1 MGLTF
6 DDYMNMRSAGKSS
19 TRVPVVDNRIST
31 AGSSN
36 GLTVDK
42 FLEMKAAGGIR
53 WNTDS
58 INKSADEVRS
68 YISSVSN
75 QSQFK
80 GNQWT
85 DDEYNN
91 NRAQAAGMRN
101 RLRALE
107 VYANS
112 IKDKDEGAYRNAM
125 SAHSQLSGALD
136 QVDDWFRSNE
146 GDTFKNNWENYRQ
159 ADKAQKIT
167 KGIDKMRAGS
177 TAKEQAAALGL
188 DEKELETA
196 YKEQRDY
203 EKQEDLVNRFGGM
216 SYDELLGVINDP
228 KRNAQRIVGE
238 VDQYY
243 KNLHN
248 WENESEQDMELALKT
263 AAERNNLSV
272 EQVREIYNGGK
283 EMHNRATYAS
293 DALSNDDTNYIFSR
307 IIESGSAEQL
317 EQLKKDLPS
326 GKYYDKLR
334 NSINL
339 AIEEKK
345 EQRYFLDVKEK
356 FPEIDKLIETKE
368 NGDEFYRQGFNEEQ
382 DPEGFKEYDKANKLL
397 SVYEK
402 MGVDVD
408 KYKQYKENYKNRLVN
423 DMFQQVV
430 SVAADKH
437 PVLTSLASTPV
448 NMIGS
453 LGDVP
458 KVIRAAFDDDYYYD
472 PKGTASYTASNIRS
486 TVSKKIDNP
495 GWEFLYNSG
504 MSMSDSAIGIAAN
517 YIPVVGQ
524 FVSSAM
530 FFSSAGVSAANEV
543 VESGGTPAQAAWTML
558 AHGGA
563 ELVFEKIS
571 LEKLNALQAAKN
583 VKGAKQIITNILK
596 QSFTESSE
604 EVATTLANTLT
615 DQMINGDLSAFA
627 RSKQAYIDEGLSEK
641 EATAKAVTD
650 WWASLGMDAAGG
662 AFSGGVF
669 GALGSTKAHLSYRS
683 AVKNTTVTLGGVEMS
698 AKDALKA
705 APDHFRELA
714 QKLTENEG
722 FDVKQLTEIA
732 KDASEDGKAR
742 TLADSM
748 ERTIRES
755 GKEKITAADVENLL
769 NELYKENI
777 DAFTTGEH
785 IKSAAAWAK
794 MDSLT
799 GAEQKKTAVKEFND
813 SFDLAGKR
821 KAGDPSA
828 ASDAA
833 PLTQGSLGS
842 VSSFGEAHP
851 NGIAAFDKS
860 DKEITVKGVDSVVN
874 EYGKGDRT
882 VSFVL
887 GDGSVVDAD
896 EVEFTDPDMQQLVEL
911 AKSYDTIGARAL
923 LSNYED
929 AKAQGVSLETYKDA
943 FAALYDMGQDGT
955 DYEYAVKNPKYEA
968 TMQQIGAQAAQ
979 AAIEAGNYDADQS
992 AKTQSFMSKRVR
1004 VKGRTLNESRVR
1016 VERGVT
1022 AEISDDLKPVLQL
1035 LAEKTGKEIVITNAM
1050 DAEDKGVYSDN
1061 RIYLNAAHLSD
1072 ASVTTALHEAVHN
1085 MAAYSAEDF
1094 RTLEKFVMNYYAET
1108 GVDVDKLKDKIKA
1121 TYGQDAPTPR
1131 VVREEIVAKAVES
1144 IVSDE
1149 KALRTALECKANKGL
1164 IEKIGDILKRIVDFV
1179 GKYFKGD
1186 KANGLLKHNEYAQ
1199 AFLDNSEKLQ
1209 QMAEIISR
1217 GFENARANEQTYGSR
1232 ESGAR
1237 FAKSNY
1243 YDYSKSFEEQIDD
1256 WKNGIFPHIDTLVVG
1271 ATPTVFQRIGLAP
1284 LPVTINQRHIVYALN
1299 GTKNAD
1305 HIIGEAELKQLPTAL
1320 NNPIAIIASK
1330 NNSKNSLIA
1339 LLPFK
1344 SKNGKQVIA
1353 PIRIDGFGVNN
1364 NRNIDSN
1371 AITSLHGRKNVLN
1384 LLSNAINEHNNGK
1397 IAIYYIN
1404 KKETAKLFQNSKVTM
1419 PKIPKTNNGFIH
1431 SITESNSPVK
1441 TKFRSVTETQQ
1452 FKRWFD
1458 NSKVVDKD
1466 GKPLVVYH
1474 QTDADF
1480 TVFNTES
1487 NGAGRYD
1494 DETPSGIFLK
1504 PSDNDIGL
1512 KGKKQMA
1519 LYASIKNPL
1528 TVRNREEL
1536 VRFYEENVDGYE
1548 EKKAALRY
1556 IDTEY
1561 SAKYEEASKRADE
1574 EYAAMHRKLRKK
1586 EITREEY
1593 DSFAKK
1599 EGEEERVIKEWE
1611 QAGNK
1616 ASAEL
1621 KALVT
1626 QFFKNSDYDGIIIEQ
1641 DAGSFGRS
1649 TKTFIALDNTQ
1660 VKSATD
1666 NNGTFDKI
1674 NPDIRYSKDDTIY
1687 DFDEDELWSD
1697 YEETHAL
1704 DEIDPE
1710 TGWTVG
1716 EVIESEVAAY
1726 NERRVTFNKLMEQNP
1741 DEAALI
1747 AMQATAKTIQRT
1759 LRSYNGVSLSGEDYE
1774 RIARK
1779 VMRQYGIKEKDNK
1792 ELVARIAADIEEFVG
1807 NVKKHDKGS
1816 MSTFISA
1823 LATKCRQYLE
1833 NSGEYER
1840 NEIQQQV
1847 KDFILGLRGQT
1858 IIMDPRD
1865 EADILDDYD
1874 GSLKKLRKQFRGYV
1888 NIGLKEDEHK
1898 YKKPIY
1904 MDDILD
1910 TFAEMFGTGDSLG
1923 AINYLF
1929 PNGERPF
1936 NIEAWQWLA
1945 DMIEFQKPKFVNQYL
1960 DGQIE
1965 SIDSA
1970 ALEMAYELA
1979 TEAAATKGENAAKAK
1994 NLSRAH
2000 AAALIKERKT
2010 VKAEQKALYDA
2021 KKESYKRRLEEAEKK
2036 YVRAQDRYQKEHM
2049 RRELAEE
2056 DLSVLKAFVA
2066 SDTKNFRQQYVEKQR
2081 KSVLLRQLGR
2091 KLNSMTKRLDGKAN
2105 KNEYIPESLK
2115 EPILNVL
2122 RLFDVDPGVNK
2133 DGTPRN
2139 TPAFFGAF
2147 RELDSV
2153 SARIHAL
2160 HTAYSKLKGK
2170 TDFGKDALG
2179 FDINALAFDEGVLN
2193 ELENLADLVEG
2204 RRVFEL
2210 DSGDL
2215 NTILEVMN
2223 DLDRH
2228 LKRAVEI
2235 IVDGKKTTIKE
2246 AATAGIEEMNGVYYR
2261 KDSKRFIANLF
2272 KDARNN
2278 FLATSLDPVRYG
2290 RFLSGYKDGAV
2301 WNKLMGDLHHGD
2313 QERVRIMQQAYMAVQ
2328 NVTDKYDRKQL
2339 VKMQRDAVEE
2349 FTMKD
2354 RQTGKDVKLSQ
2365 DMLLAI
2371 YLTDMQAD
2379 GHRHLCA
2386 EKPTQYTRV
2395 PDLDTMNGN
2404 RALPDVRRKAQ
2415 KARAEYSHEIVLD
2428 KETLR
2433 KIGEYIEGDKMLSEL
2448 ARAINGVLN
2457 GFLADEINKVSME
2470 RYGKLIATVKNYFPM
2485 RVDHDDPNK
2494 KFETS
2499 FEGEGIFTDQ
2509 RMKSRGFTKQRT
2521 FSYNALMIDGALTV
2535 FQRHV
2540 NETAEYCGLLI
2551 PVENIKK
2558 VINSD
2563 NGEITMRKEI
2573 EQKFGGS
2580 AVKYLNKLIGDIQ
2593 ERKDTTDDNLLT
2605 TTAGHMMGAAL
2616 AFNPRSWLKN
2626 YGALPLAN
2634 KYFGAANV
2642 SKAVAAT
2649 KGGWGKTGKDL
2660 VAKYNDYTPY
2670 MWYREQG
2677 NGTVVGELSRQH
2689 GIYGRAT
2696 DAVDF
2701 MSKFDRAVVNLL
2713 LYAAE
2718 QNVKQTTNLKADSE
2732 EFKQEVAKRF
2742 EKCVDA
2748 SQPNSMLTSKPQFV
2762 RSKVMRVLTLNAFAS
2777 QRMAMGNG
2785 LMDSWMEYRARHYE
2799 YVMDKNNAEAKAAV
2813 KKSLKGFF
2821 ASFFGVLESAA
2832 LQRLLGA
2839 LASVLIFHKW
2849 DELKDE
2855 KGDITWESGLLGFL
2869 KIFGKGVLEE
2879 FFGSFAWADKAYS
2892 EIVSFIDKD
2901 SFGAD
2906 MNVMSISTILDVVDK
2921 VKNGKWDKAFG
2932 KFMDFINLPLFGGTN
2947 MQKLIK
2953 SGWSYVQDIR
2963 NWKLGYTDNSG
2974 KPDYS
2979 YIDAQI
2985 LNAYIEGDSDKSDK
2999 LTDKWINQRMSEGR
3013 TEEEAIEYVEGKLAE
3028 GLAEMDD
3035 VALAAEAK
3043 FDGRLTEHKQIKEK
3057 YIDFGVPENVFDK
3070 AVTKLINKMDNGED
3084 SGEEEETEPTVKSD
3098 YTYKDAVHALVNATE
3113 SDFETARQELIDT
3126 MIANGK
3132 AESEEEAA
3140 EEVDKKLRSFSY
3152 TKDLF
3157 ADYYSVSGEKF
3168 YKAKAALEKLYG
3180 DGLKAKYEDYVKK
3193 YVDKQQ

>member
-1 MGLTF
+1 MGLSFNEFKTLK
-6 DDYMNMRSAGKSS
+6 AE
-19 TRVPVVDNRIST
+19 NRIKW
-31 AGSSN
+31 
-36 GLTVDK
+36 D
-42 FLEMKAAGGIR
+42 
-53 WNTDS
+53 TDS
-58 INKSADEVRS
+58 LNKGADEVRS
-68 YISSVSN
+68 YISRVSD

-112 IKDKDEGAYRNAM
+112 LKDKDEGAYRNAM

-136 QVDDWFRSNE
+136 QVDDWFKSNE
-146 GDTFKNNWENYRQ
+146 GDAFKNNWENYRQ

-196 YKEQRDY
+196 YKEQRNY

-293 DALSNDDTNYIFSR
+293 DALSNDDSNYIFSR

-317 EQLKKDLPS
+317 QQLKKDLPS

-486 TVSKKIDNP
+486 TVSRKIDNP
-495 GWEFLYNSG
+495 GWEFLYNTG
-504 MSMSDSAIGIAAN
+504 MSMNDSAIGIAAN

-615 DQMINGDLSAFA
+615 DQIINGDLSAFS
-627 RSKQAYIDEGLSEK
+627 RNKQAYIDEGLSEK

-683 AVKNTTVTLGGVEMS
+683 AMKNTTVTLGGVEMS
-698 AKDALKA
+698 ARDALKA

-722 FDVKQLTEIA
+722 FDIKQLTEIA

-769 NELYKENI
+769 TELYKENI

-785 IKSAAAWAK
+785 AKSAAAWAK

-842 VSSFGEAHP
+842 VSSFGKAHP

-860 DKEITVKGVDSVVN
+860 GKEITVKGVDSVVN

-887 GDGSVVDAD
+887 GDGSVADAD

-923 LSNYED
+923 LSNYEN

-943 FAALYDMGQDGT
+943 FAALYDVGQDGT

-1035 LAEKTGKEIVITNAM
+1035 LAEKTGKEIVVTNAM

-1237 FAKSNY
+1237 FSHAGNTA
-1243 YDYSKSFEEQIDD
+1243 
-1256 WKNGIFPHIDTLVVG
+1256 DT
-1271 ATPTVFQRIGLAP
+1271 
-1284 LPVTINQRHIVYALN
+1284 
-1299 GTKNAD
+1299 AD
-1305 HIIGEAELKQLPTAL
+1305 R
-1320 NNPIAIIASK
+1320 
-1330 NNSKNSLIA
+1330 SL
-1339 LLPFK
+1339 L
-1344 SKNGKQVIA
+1344 Q
-1353 PIRIDGFGVNN
+1353 
-1364 NRNIDSN
+1364 
-1371 AITSLHGRKNVLN
+1371 
-1384 LLSNAINEHNNGK
+1384 
-1397 IAIYYIN
+1397 
-1404 KKETAKLFQNSKVTM
+1404 Q
-1419 PKIPKTNNGFIH
+1419 
-1431 SITESNSPVK
+1431 
-1441 TKFRSVTETQQ
+1441 TQQ

-1536 VRFYEENVDGYE
+1536 IRFYEKNVDGYE
-1548 EKKAALRY
+1548 EKKAALKH
-1556 IDTEY
+1556 IDIEY

-1593 DSFAKK
+1593 DNFAKK

-1666 NNGTFDKI
+1666 NIGTFDKS
-1674 NPDIRYSKDDTIY
+1674 NPDIRYSKDDTIYDFKEAQNEIIQKSNPVNVDYLTWIRSAKDINTFEETLKSGEYDEGEDFDPSYTWNMAQKALKSGKITVYSSYPIQQGVFVTPSKMEAQDYAGGGKVYQKTVALTDVAWIDPTQGQYANVNEFNSDPNARHSKDDTIY

-1792 ELVARIAADIEEFVG
+1792 ELVSRIAADIEEFVG

-1858 IIMDPRD
+1858 LIMDPRD

-1960 DGQIE
+1960 DGELE
-1965 SIDSA
+1965 SIESA

-1994 NLSRAH
+1994 NLSRAQ

-2193 ELENLADLVEG
+2193 ELENLAELVEG

-2223 DLDRH
+2223 DLDRQ

-2290 RFLSGYKDGAV
+2290 RFLSGYKDDAV

-2354 RQTGKDVKLSQ
+2354 RNTGEDVKLSQ

-2386 EKPTQYTRV
+2386 EKPTQYTCV

-2404 RALPDVRRKAQ
+2404 RVLPDLRRKAQ
-2415 KARAEYSHEIVLD
+2415 KARAEYSHQIVLD

-2470 RYGKLIATVKNYFPM
+2470 RYGKLIATVKNYFPI
-2485 RVDHDDPNK
+2485 RVDPNDPNK

-2832 LQRLLGA
+2832 LQHLLGA
-2839 LASVLIFHKW
+2839 LVSVLIFHKW

-2869 KIFGKGVLEE
+2869 KKFGKGVLEE

-2906 MNVMSISTILDVVDK
+2906 MNVMNISAILDVVDK

-2953 SGWSYVQDIR
+2953 SGWSYVQDIT
-2963 NWKLGYTDNSG
+2963 NGKLGYTDNSG

-2985 LNAYIEGDSDKSDK
+2985 LNAYIEGDSDKADK

-3013 TEEEAIEYVEGKLAE
+3013 TEEKAIEYVEGKLAE

-3084 SGEEEETEPTVKSD
+3084 SGEEEEAEPTVKSD

-3140 EEVDKKLRSFSY
+3140 EAVDKKLRSFSY

-3157 ADYYSVSGEKF
+3157 ADYHSVSGEKF

-3180 DGLKAKYEDYVKK
+3180 DGLKAKYQEYVKK
-3193 YVDKQQ
+3193 YVNAQ

>member
-1 MGLTF
+1 MGLSFNEFKTLK
-6 DDYMNMRSAGKSS
+6 AE
-19 TRVPVVDNRIST
+19 NRI
-31 AGSSN
+31 
-36 GLTVDK
+36 
-42 FLEMKAAGGIR
+42 R
-53 WNTDS
+53 WDTDS
-58 INKSADEVRS
+58 LNKGADEVRS
-68 YISSVSN
+68 YISSVSD

-112 IKDKDEGAYRNAM
+112 LKDKDEGAYRNAM

-146 GDTFKNNWENYRQ
+146 GDAFKSNWENYRQ
-159 ADKAQKIT
+159 ADKAQKLT
-167 KGIDKMRAGS
+167 KGIDQMRAGS

-283 EMHNRATYAS
+283 EMHNRAIYAS

-326 GKYYDKLR
+326 GKHYDKLR

-408 KYKQYKENYKNRLVN
+408 KYKRYKDNYKNRLVN

-486 TVSKKIDNP
+486 TVSRKIDNP

-543 VESGGTPAQAAWTML
+543 VENGGTPAQAAWTML

-615 DQMINGDLSAFA
+615 DQIINGDLSAFS
-627 RSKQAYIDEGLSEK
+627 RNKQAYIDEGLSEK

-683 AVKNTTVTLGGVEMS
+683 AMKNTTVTLGGVEMS

-705 APDHFRELA
+705 APEHFHNLA
-714 QKLTENEG
+714 QDLVEKEG

-742 TLADSM
+742 TLADSI

-777 DAFTTGEH
+777 DAHTTGEH
-785 IKSAAAWAK
+785 IKSALAWTE

-833 PLTQGSLGS
+833 PPTQGSIDS
-842 VSSFGEAHP
+842 VSSFGKAHP

-860 DKEITVKGVDSVVN
+860 GKEITVKGVDSVVN

-887 GDGSVVDAD
+887 GDGSVADAD

-929 AKAQGVSLETYKDA
+929 AKANGVSLETYKDA
-943 FAALYDMGQDGT
+943 FAALYDVGQNGT

-1035 LAEKTGKEIVITNAM
+1035 LAEKTGKEIVVTNAM

-1179 GKYFKGD
+1179 SKYFKGD

-1217 GFENARANEQTYGSR
+1217 GFENAKANEQTYGSR

-1237 FAKSNY
+1237 FSHAGN
-1243 YDYSKSFEEQIDD
+1243 
-1256 WKNGIFPHIDTLVVG
+1256 T
-1271 ATPTVFQRIGLAP
+1271 
-1284 LPVTINQRHIVYALN
+1284 
-1299 GTKNAD
+1299 AD
-1305 HIIGEAELKQLPTAL
+1305 SADR
-1320 NNPIAIIASK
+1320 
-1330 NNSKNSLIA
+1330 SL
-1339 LLPFK
+1339 L
-1344 SKNGKQVIA
+1344 Q
-1353 PIRIDGFGVNN
+1353 
-1364 NRNIDSN
+1364 
-1371 AITSLHGRKNVLN
+1371 
-1384 LLSNAINEHNNGK
+1384 
-1397 IAIYYIN
+1397 
-1404 KKETAKLFQNSKVTM
+1404 Q
-1419 PKIPKTNNGFIH
+1419 
-1431 SITESNSPVK
+1431 
-1441 TKFRSVTETQQ
+1441 TQQ

-1480 TVFNTES
+1480 TVFNTDS

-1593 DSFAKK
+1593 DNFAKK

-1666 NNGTFDKI
+1666 NIGTFDKS

-1687 DFDEDELWSD
+1687 DIDLLLDNGEDIQDTIRRNPQAAVELIYRNAVDYMQKSFESAGDVVLTDKEIADIAKNMFERLGIDETAGQLSGKGLTFEQRIENFVNQINRINGSNSKYKSD
-1697 YEETHAL
+1697 LYRSAFEGLATSLTQYVEAL
-1704 DEIDPE
+1704 KSTDL
-1710 TGWTVG
+1710 
-1716 EVIESEVAAY
+1716 Y
-1726 NERRVTFNKLMEQNP
+1726 NERQSIYGFIGNRALKL
-1741 DEAALI
+1741 
-1747 AMQATAKTIQRT
+1747 RT
-1759 LRSYNGVSLSGEDYE
+1759 DG
-1774 RIARK
+1774 
-1779 VMRQYGIKEKDNK
+1779 MP
-1792 ELVARIAADIEEFVG
+1792 DIELIRRNYGKIDNYRRRVG
-1807 NVKKHDKGS
+1807 GKFRVGYEGRVNNGFTIDELIDYVK
-1816 MSTFISA
+1816 
-1823 LATKCRQYLE
+1823 E
-1833 NSGEYER
+1833 NHPQLVDDELINRDGGFMWAERLVNQTLGEK
-1840 NEIQQQV
+1840 IKV
-1847 KDFILGLRGQT
+1847 
-1858 IIMDPRD
+1858 
-1865 EADILDDYD
+1865 
-1874 GSLKKLRKQFRGYV
+1874 
-1888 NIGLKEDEHK
+1888 
-1898 YKKPIY
+1898 
-1904 MDDILD
+1904 
-1910 TFAEMFGTGDSLG
+1910 GDSG
-1923 AINYLF
+1923 YY
-1929 PNGERPF
+1929 EDTR
-1936 NIEAWQWLA
+1936 
-1945 DMIEFQKPKFVNQYL
+1945 
-1960 DGQIE
+1960 
-1965 SIDSA
+1965 SA
-1970 ALEMAYELA
+1970 ALEAAMGVASDIMAAQKSGESTAGLPVKVTELRRELRKAKRQISELNKRGTVEDKSIKKAVRDEYAKAVRANNDINVIKSIASKMRTMIVNPTDKKFIPEEFLNNTDFLDAFEDVANAVVVNDYSKVAERFAAMVDQLQDMREKAVDKDGDFSEAFDDAFMSDLRNVLKAVKDIDTEGKQGRESRKAKLIGELEKLLDTALNGEQFTKQQYRDILDVIHAVEQNDDFDISMLNALQKKLGSVNFENNFAEISKTLSPRKVSRKHLNDKELHQMREALEQVMWRIENARKQLFREDSITHQESGERMIEQIRGLSKHKRKAISRVFAGIDDNFLNPIRLADKAMQYSKDSELQYHINATNEGWRKMTFWAMNAEKAFAELVTQNEKAYKKACNEVISVEYDAKTEVNGKTLTTSKTLEMTRMEAMYLLMAWKREQLSRNMEHLTTGGIVVADPKMEAKGKGKAFEKAAQHLVSKEMIEAVSKYMGDFERSYMRLAENYFNKTAKDAINEVMMAIKHREIARSEYYVPIRVDRDFLNVELDGLKYDAVIENRGSYKETVRSDKPVLVMSLNKIIENHINETAQLYGLAIPLRNFKKALNINIKGKMTEKGWQSPDSVRTAMTAQMGQRAVTVFNRLIEDLNRPRKTDTNKVFSALYQARVKTALVGNFGVVIKQAASYTNAGLYLSAKDLTAGIGKFFLGEKEDGKRFAHFYQKTINEIDKYTGQHYIRRKGMSVQEVADMMNRSKLTRKTPSAINPVKWIQAMDCATTAALWEAVKTHVNTEYKKSGKAVGTAEFFEDVADLYNKVIENTQPMYDPLHRCEFQKSSGDFMKSVFMFTTQPLQNFGILYDAAARFISDKNAKNAQHLAKAVSSQFSSLLVFSLMTFVAALLRHKWDRYRDENDDITVESFLRTYWGDVFTNAVNNAAPIGGDYGLAIKDDLVNWIGKGDNSLSGVKDKASITLVNDYLTRFSKAAKALSNGKWSFWNVADVPGSLSEFFGVPYNNLSTMFKGAESNIKELA
-1979 TEAAATKGENAAKAK
+1979 TGVPVSNGGE
-1994 NLSRAH
+1994 L
-2000 AAALIKERKT
+2000 
-2010 VKAEQKALYDA
+2010 
-2021 KKESYKRRLEEAEKK
+2021 
-2036 YVRAQDRYQKEHM
+2036 
-2049 RRELAEE
+2049 
-2056 DLSVLKAFVA
+2056 
-2066 SDTKNFRQQYVEKQR
+2066 
-2081 KSVLLRQLGR
+2081 
-2091 KLNSMTKRLDGKAN
+2091 
-2105 KNEYIPESLK
+2105 
-2115 EPILNVL
+2115 
-2122 RLFDVDPGVNK
+2122 
-2133 DGTPRN
+2133 
-2139 TPAFFGAF
+2139 
-2147 RELDSV
+2147 
-2153 SARIHAL
+2153 
-2160 HTAYSKLKGK
+2160 K
-2170 TDFGKDALG
+2170 TD
-2179 FDINALAFDEGVLN
+2179 
-2193 ELENLADLVEG
+2193 
-2204 RRVFEL
+2204 
-2210 DSGDL
+2210 
-2215 NTILEVMN
+2215 
-2223 DLDRH
+2223 
-2228 LKRAVEI
+2228 
-2235 IVDGKKTTIKE
+2235 
-2246 AATAGIEEMNGVYYR
+2246 
-2261 KDSKRFIANLF
+2261 
-2272 KDARNN
+2272 
-2278 FLATSLDPVRYG
+2278 
-2290 RFLSGYKDGAV
+2290 
-2301 WNKLMGDLHHGD
+2301 
-2313 QERVRIMQQAYMAVQ
+2313 
-2328 NVTDKYDRKQL
+2328 
-2339 VKMQRDAVEE
+2339 
-2349 FTMKD
+2349 
-2354 RQTGKDVKLSQ
+2354 
-2365 DMLLAI
+2365 
-2371 YLTDMQAD
+2371 
-2379 GHRHLCA
+2379 
-2386 EKPTQYTRV
+2386 
-2395 PDLDTMNGN
+2395 
-2404 RALPDVRRKAQ
+2404 
-2415 KARAEYSHEIVLD
+2415 
-2428 KETLR
+2428 
-2433 KIGEYIEGDKMLSEL
+2433 
-2448 ARAINGVLN
+2448 
-2457 GFLADEINKVSME
+2457 
-2470 RYGKLIATVKNYFPM
+2470 
-2485 RVDHDDPNK
+2485 
-2494 KFETS
+2494 
-2499 FEGEGIFTDQ
+2499 
-2509 RMKSRGFTKQRT
+2509 
-2521 FSYNALMIDGALTV
+2521 
-2535 FQRHV
+2535 
-2540 NETAEYCGLLI
+2540 
-2551 PVENIKK
+2551 NIKNN
-2558 VINSD
+2558 IIRN
-2563 NGEITMRKEI
+2563 
-2573 EQKFGGS
+2573 
-2580 AVKYLNKLIGDIQ
+2580 YLN
-2593 ERKDTTDDNLLT
+2593 
-2605 TTAGHMMGAAL
+2605 
-2616 AFNPRSWLKN
+2616 
-2626 YGALPLAN
+2626 
-2634 KYFGAANV
+2634 
-2642 SKAVAAT
+2642 
-2649 KGGWGKTGKDL
+2649 
-2660 VAKYNDYTPY
+2660 
-2670 MWYREQG
+2670 
-2677 NGTVVGELSRQH
+2677 
-2689 GIYGRAT
+2689 
-2696 DAVDF
+2696 
-2701 MSKFDRAVVNLL
+2701 
-2713 LYAAE
+2713 
-2718 QNVKQTTNLKADSE
+2718 
-2732 EFKQEVAKRF
+2732 
-2742 EKCVDA
+2742 
-2748 SQPNSMLTSKPQFV
+2748 
-2762 RSKVMRVLTLNAFAS
+2762 
-2777 QRMAMGNG
+2777 
-2785 LMDSWMEYRARHYE
+2785 
-2799 YVMDKNNAEAKAAV
+2799 
-2813 KKSLKGFF
+2813 
-2821 ASFFGVLESAA
+2821 
-2832 LQRLLGA
+2832 
-2839 LASVLIFHKW
+2839 
-2849 DELKDE
+2849 
-2855 KGDITWESGLLGFL
+2855 
-2869 KIFGKGVLEE
+2869 
-2879 FFGSFAWADKAYS
+2879 
-2892 EIVSFIDKD
+2892 
-2901 SFGAD
+2901 
-2906 MNVMSISTILDVVDK
+2906 
-2921 VKNGKWDKAFG
+2921 
-2932 KFMDFINLPLFGGTN
+2932 
-2947 MQKLIK
+2947 
-2953 SGWSYVQDIR
+2953 
-2963 NWKLGYTDNSG
+2963 
-2974 KPDYS
+2974 
-2979 YIDAQI
+2979 
-2985 LNAYIEGDSDKSDK
+2985 GDSDKADK

-3013 TEEEAIEYVEGKLAE
+3013 TEEKAVEYIEEKLAE

-3057 YIDFGVPENVFDK
+3057 YVEFGAPESVFDK

-3084 SGEEEETEPTVKSD
+3084 SGEEEEAEPTVKSD
-3098 YTYKDAVHALVNATE
+3098 YTYKDAVNALVNATE

-3140 EEVDKKLRSFSY
+3140 EAVDKKLRSFSY

-3157 ADYYSVSGEKF
+3157 ADYHSVSGEKF

-3180 DGLKAKYEDYVKK
+3180 DDLKAKYEDYVKK

>member
-1 MGLTF
+1 MGLSFNEFKTLK
-6 DDYMNMRSAGKSS
+6 AE
-19 TRVPVVDNRIST
+19 NRI
-31 AGSSN
+31 
-36 GLTVDK
+36 
-42 FLEMKAAGGIR
+42 R
-53 WNTDS
+53 WDTDS
-58 INKSADEVRS
+58 LNKGADEVRS

-125 SAHSQLSGALD
+125 SAHAQLSGALD

-146 GDTFKNNWENYRQ
+146 GDAFKNNWENHRQ
-159 ADKAQKIT
+159 TDKAQKIT
-167 KGIDKMRAGS
+167 KGIDQMRAGS

-196 YKEQRDY
+196 YKEQRNY
-203 EKQEDLVNRFGGM
+203 EKQKDLVNRFGGM

-293 DALSNDDTNYIFSR
+293 DALSNDDSNYIFSR

-317 EQLKKDLPS
+317 QQLKKDLPS

-486 TVSKKIDNP
+486 TVSRKIDNP

-543 VESGGTPAQAAWTML
+543 VENGGTPAQAAWTML

-683 AVKNTTVTLGGVEMS
+683 AMKNTTVTLGGVEMS

-821 KAGDPSA
+821 RVESGKLKVESSSGESGDVAPA
-828 ASDAA
+828 AR
-833 PLTQGSLGS
+833 GE
-842 VSSFGEAHP
+842 VSSFGKAHP

-860 DKEITVKGVDSVVN
+860 GKEITVKGVDSVVN

-887 GDGSVVDAD
+887 GDGSVADAD

-929 AKAQGVSLETYKDA
+929 AKANGVSLETYKDA
-943 FAALYDMGQDGT
+943 FAALYDVGQGGT

-1004 VKGRTLNESRVR
+1004 VKGKPLAQSKVS
-1016 VERGVT
+1016 VERGIKDSKLSEEAIPLYQHLAGIFGEKKVII
-1022 AEISDDLKPVLQL
+1022 ADLGDSDYGMFV
-1035 LAEKTGKEIVITNAM
+1035 G
-1050 DAEDKGVYSDN
+1050 N
-1061 RIYLNAAHLSD
+1061 RILVNVNKEEHAIFVTLFHEGAHWAKVYD
-1072 ASVTTALHEAVHN
+1072 PEG
-1085 MAAYSAEDF
+1085 F
-1094 RTLEKFVMNYYAET
+1094 RALEKFIFNYLAAT
-1108 GVDVDKLKDKIKA
+1108 GVDVNVLYADILSKYPELKNNREA
-1121 TYGQDAPTPR
+1121 L
-1131 VVREEIVAKAVES
+1131 REEVVCKVVES
-1144 IVSDE
+1144 LAS
-1149 KALRTALECKANKGL
+1149 NKEAFKVAAGL
-1164 IEKIGDILKRIVDFV
+1164 KENSGGLKKVGDFLKKLADRIM
-1179 GKYFKGD
+1179 KHFKGD
-1186 KANGLLKHNEYAQ
+1186 KELRGHNLQAQ
-1199 AFLDNSEKLQ
+1199 AFLDDHKALME
-1209 QMAEIISR
+1209 MAELCHKMY
-1217 GFENARANEQTYGSR
+1217 ETARANEQTYGSR
-1232 ESGAR
+1232 ESGVR
-1237 FAKSNY
+1237 FSHAGNTA
-1243 YDYSKSFEEQIDD
+1243 
-1256 WKNGIFPHIDTLVVG
+1256 DT
-1271 ATPTVFQRIGLAP
+1271 
-1284 LPVTINQRHIVYALN
+1284 
-1299 GTKNAD
+1299 AD
-1305 HIIGEAELKQLPTAL
+1305 R
-1320 NNPIAIIASK
+1320 
-1330 NNSKNSLIA
+1330 SL
-1339 LLPFK
+1339 L
-1344 SKNGKQVIA
+1344 Q
-1353 PIRIDGFGVNN
+1353 
-1364 NRNIDSN
+1364 
-1371 AITSLHGRKNVLN
+1371 
-1384 LLSNAINEHNNGK
+1384 
-1397 IAIYYIN
+1397 
-1404 KKETAKLFQNSKVTM
+1404 Q
-1419 PKIPKTNNGFIH
+1419 
-1431 SITESNSPVK
+1431 
-1441 TKFRSVTETQQ
+1441 TQQ

-1536 VRFYEENVDGYE
+1536 VRFYDENVDGYE

-1593 DSFAKK
+1593 DNFAKK

-1666 NNGTFDKI
+1666 NIGTFDKS
-1674 NPDIRYSKDDTIY
+1674 NPDIRYSKDDTIYDFKEAQNEIIQKSNPVNVDYLTWIRSAKDINTFEETLKSGEYDEGEDFDPSYTWNMAQKALKSGKITVYSSYPIQQGVFVTPSKMEAQDYAGGGKVYQKTVALTDVAWIDPTQGQYANVNEFNSDPNARHSKDDTIY

-1710 TGWTVG
+1710 TGWTIG

-1792 ELVARIAADIEEFVG
+1792 ELVSRIAADIEEFVG

-1816 MSTFISA
+1816 MSTFIGA

-1833 NSGEYER
+1833 NSGEYEQ

-1960 DGQIE
+1960 DGELE
-1965 SIDSA
+1965 SIESA

-1994 NLSRAH
+1994 NLSRAQ

-2010 VKAEQKALYDA
+2010 VKAEQKALFDA

-2153 SARIHAL
+2153 SSRIHAL

-2193 ELENLADLVEG
+2193 ELENLAELVEG

-2339 VKMQRDAVEE
+2339 VNMQRKAVEE

-2354 RQTGKDVKLSQ
+2354 RKTGKDVKLSQ

-2404 RALPDVRRKAQ
+2404 RALPDFRRKAQ

-2832 LQRLLGA
+2832 LQSLLGA

-2869 KIFGKGVLEE
+2869 KKFGKGVPEE

-2906 MNVMSISTILDVVDK
+2906 MNVMNISAILDVVDK

-2953 SGWSYVQDIR
+2953 SGWSYVQDIK
-2963 NWKLGYTDNSG
+2963 NGKFGYTDNSG

-2985 LNAYIEGDSDKSDK
+2985 LNAYIEGDSDKADK
-2999 LTDKWINQRMSEGR
+2999 LTDKWINQRMNEGR
-3013 TEEEAIEYVEGKLAE
+3013 TEEKAVEYVEEKLAE
-3028 GLAEMDD
+3028 GLVEMDD

-3057 YIDFGVPENVFDK
+3057 YVEFGVPESVFDK

-3084 SGEEEETEPTVKSD
+3084 SGEEEEEPTVKSD

-3157 ADYYSVSGEKF
+3157 ADYHSVSGEKF

-3193 YVDKQQ
+3193 YVNAQ

>member
-1 MGLTF
+1 MGLSFNEFKTLK
-6 DDYMNMRSAGKSS
+6 AE
-19 TRVPVVDNRIST
+19 NRIKW
-31 AGSSN
+31 
-36 GLTVDK
+36 D
-42 FLEMKAAGGIR
+42 
-53 WNTDS
+53 TDS
-58 INKSADEVRS
+58 LNKGADEVRS
-68 YISSVSN
+68 YISRVSD

-112 IKDKDEGAYRNAM
+112 LKDKDEGAYRNAM

-136 QVDDWFRSNE
+136 QVDDWFKSNE
-146 GDTFKNNWENYRQ
+146 GDAFKNNWENYRQ

-293 DALSNDDTNYIFSR
+293 DALSNDDSNYIFSR

-317 EQLKKDLPS
+317 QQLKKDLPS

-486 TVSKKIDNP
+486 TVSRKIDNP

-563 ELVFEKIS
+563 ELVFEEIS

-615 DQMINGDLSAFA
+615 DQIINGDLSAFS
-627 RSKQAYIDEGLSEK
+627 RNKQAYIDEGLSEK

-669 GALGSTKAHLSYRS
+669 GVLGSTKAHLSYRS
-683 AVKNTTVTLGGVEMS
+683 AMKNTTVTLGGVEMS

-705 APDHFRELA
+705 APEHFHNLA
-714 QKLTENEG
+714 QDLVEKEG

-777 DAFTTGEH
+777 DAHTTGEH

-833 PLTQGSLGS
+833 PLTQGSVGS
-842 VSSFGEAHP
+842 VSSFGKAHP

-860 DKEITVKGVDSVVN
+860 GKEITVKGVDNVVN

-887 GDGSVVDAD
+887 GDGSVADAD

-929 AKAQGVSLETYKDA
+929 AKANGVSLETYKDA
-943 FAALYDMGQDGT
+943 FAALYDVGQDGT

-1035 LAEKTGKEIVITNAM
+1035 LAEKTGKEIVVTNAM

-1179 GKYFKGD
+1179 SKYFKGD

-1232 ESGAR
+1232 ESGVR
-1237 FAKSNY
+1237 FSHAGNTA
-1243 YDYSKSFEEQIDD
+1243 
-1256 WKNGIFPHIDTLVVG
+1256 DT
-1271 ATPTVFQRIGLAP
+1271 
-1284 LPVTINQRHIVYALN
+1284 
-1299 GTKNAD
+1299 AD
-1305 HIIGEAELKQLPTAL
+1305 R
-1320 NNPIAIIASK
+1320 
-1330 NNSKNSLIA
+1330 SL
-1339 LLPFK
+1339 L
-1344 SKNGKQVIA
+1344 Q
-1353 PIRIDGFGVNN
+1353 
-1364 NRNIDSN
+1364 
-1371 AITSLHGRKNVLN
+1371 
-1384 LLSNAINEHNNGK
+1384 
-1397 IAIYYIN
+1397 
-1404 KKETAKLFQNSKVTM
+1404 Q
-1419 PKIPKTNNGFIH
+1419 
-1431 SITESNSPVK
+1431 
-1441 TKFRSVTETQQ
+1441 TQQ

-1536 VRFYEENVDGYE
+1536 IRFYEKNVDGYE

-1649 TKTFIALDNTQ
+1649 TKTFIALEQTQ

-1666 NNGTFDKI
+1666 NIGTFDKS
-1674 NPDIRYSKDDTIY
+1674 NPDIRYSKDDTIYDFKEAQNEIIQKSNPVNVDYLTWIRSAKDINTFEETLKSGEYDEGEDFDPSYTWNMAQKALKSGKITVYSSYPIQQGVFVTPSKMEAQDYAGGGKVYQKTVALTDVAWIDPTQGQYANVNEFNSGPNARHSKDDTIY

-1710 TGWTVG
+1710 TGWTIG

-1792 ELVARIAADIEEFVG
+1792 ELVSRIAADIEEFVG

-1833 NSGEYER
+1833 SSGENER

-1858 IIMDPRD
+1858 LIMDPRD

-1960 DGQIE
+1960 DGELE
-1965 SIDSA
+1965 SIESA

-1994 NLSRAH
+1994 NLSRAQ

-2010 VKAEQKALYDA
+2010 VKSEQKALYDA

-2153 SARIHAL
+2153 SSRIHAL

-2193 ELENLADLVEG
+2193 ELENLAELVEG

-2223 DLDRH
+2223 DLDRQ

-2371 YLTDMQAD
+2371 YLTDMQTD

-2395 PDLDTMNGN
+2395 PDLKTMNGN
-2404 RALPDVRRKAQ
+2404 RVLPDLRRKAQ
-2415 KARAEYSHEIVLD
+2415 KARGEYSHEIVLD

-2593 ERKDTTDDNLLT
+2593 ERKDTTDDNLWT
-2605 TTAGHMMGAAL
+2605 TTPGHVMGAAL

-2832 LQRLLGA
+2832 LQSLLGA

-2869 KIFGKGVLEE
+2869 KKFGKGVPEE

-2906 MNVMSISTILDVVDK
+2906 MNVMNISAILDVVDK

-2953 SGWSYVQDIR
+2953 SGWSYIQDIT
-2963 NWKLGYTDNSG
+2963 NGKLGYTDNSG

-2985 LNAYIEGDSDKSDK
+2985 LNAYIEGDSDKADK

-3013 TEEEAIEYVEGKLAE
+3013 TEEKAVEYVEGKLAE
-3028 GLAEMDD
+3028 GLTEMDD

-3057 YIDFGVPENVFDK
+3057 YIEFGVPENVFDK
-3070 AVTKLINKMDNGED
+3070 TVTKLINKMDNGEG
-3084 SGEEEETEPTVKSD
+3084 SGEEEEAEPTVKSD
-3098 YTYKDAVHALVNATE
+3098 YTYKDAVNALVNATE

-3140 EEVDKKLRSFSY
+3140 EAVDKKLRSFSY

-3157 ADYYSVSGEKF
+3157 ADYHSVSGEKF

-3180 DGLKAKYEDYVKK
+3180 DGLKAKYQEYVKK

>member
-6 DDYMNMRSAGKSS
+6 DQYMNMRNSAGKSS
-19 TRVPVVDNRIST
+19 TRVPVVDNST
-31 AGSSN
+31 STVKSSN
-36 GLTVDK
+36 GLTVDNYLK
-42 FLEMKAAGGIR
+42 LKAAGGIR

-68 YISSVSN
+68 YISSVSD

-112 IKDKDEGAYRNAM
+112 LKDKDEGAYRNAM
-125 SAHSQLSGALD
+125 SIHSDLSDALD
-136 QVDDWFRSNE
+136 QVDDWFRDTE
-146 GDTFKNNWENYRQ
+146 GDNFKNNWISHAMNQ
-159 ADKAQKIT
+159 
-167 KGIDKMRAGS
+167 MRAGS

-196 YKEQRDY
+196 YKEQRNY

-248 WENESEQDMELALKT
+248 WENESEQDMELAIKT

-283 EMHNRATYAS
+283 EMHNRAIYAS

-317 EQLKKDLPS
+317 EKLKKDLPS
-326 GKYYDKLR
+326 GKHYDKLR

-345 EQRYFLDVKEK
+345 EQRYYLDVKEK

-368 NGDEFYRQGFNEEQ
+368 NGDKFYRQRFNKENGDELYRQGFNEEQ

-408 KYKQYKENYKNRLVN
+408 KYKQYKENHKNRIVN
-423 DMFQQVV
+423 DMFQTVV
-430 SVAADKH
+430 SVVADKH

-563 ELVFEKIS
+563 ELLFEKIS

-615 DQMINGDLSAFA
+615 DQIINGDLSAFA
-627 RSKQAYIDEGLSEK
+627 RSKQAYIDDGLSEK

-683 AVKNTTVTLGGVEMS
+683 AMKNTTVTLGGVEMS

-777 DAFTTGEH
+777 DAHTTGEH
-785 IKSAAAWAK
+785 IKSAAAWAE

-813 SFDLAGKR
+813 SFDFAGKR

-833 PLTQGSLGS
+833 FSAKTATLLSRSDISPNQGNHLTQGSLGS
-842 VSSFGEAHP
+842 VSSFGKTHP

-860 DKEITVKGVDSVVN
+860 GKSITVKGVDSVVN

-929 AKAQGVSLETYKDA
+929 AKANGVSLETYKDA
-943 FAALYDMGQDGT
+943 FAALYDVGQDGT

-979 AAIEAGNYDADQS
+979 AAIEAGNYDAAQS
-992 AKTQSFMSKRVR
+992 AKTQSFMIKRVR
-1004 VKGRTLNESRVR
+1004 VKGKPLAQSRVS
-1016 VERGVT
+1016 VERGIKDSKLSEEAIPLYQHLAGIFGEKKVII
-1022 AEISDDLKPVLQL
+1022 ADLGDSDYGMFV
-1035 LAEKTGKEIVITNAM
+1035 G
-1050 DAEDKGVYSDN
+1050 N
-1061 RIYLNAAHLSD
+1061 RILVNVNKEEHAIFVTLFHEGAHWAKVYD
-1072 ASVTTALHEAVHN
+1072 PEG
-1085 MAAYSAEDF
+1085 F
-1094 RTLEKFVMNYYAET
+1094 RALEKFIFNYLAATGADVNELYADILSKYPE
-1108 GVDVDKLKDKIKA
+1108 LKNNREA
-1121 TYGQDAPTPR
+1121 L
-1131 VVREEIVAKAVES
+1131 REEVVCKVVES
-1144 IVSDE
+1144 LAS
-1149 KALRTALECKANKGL
+1149 NKEAFKVAAGL
-1164 IEKIGDILKRIVDFV
+1164 KENSGGLKKVGDFLKKLADRIM
-1179 GKYFKGD
+1179 KHFKGD
-1186 KANGLLKHNEYAQ
+1186 KELRGHNLQAQ
-1199 AFLDNSEKLQ
+1199 AFLDDHKALME
-1209 QMAEIISR
+1209 MAELCHKMY
-1217 GFENARANEQTYGSR
+1217 ETARANEQTYGSR
-1232 ESGAR
+1232 ESGVR
-1237 FAKSNY
+1237 FSKSRPFHKALDSAEWSRFYDAAMNNNQNDAFRIGDNAIVLPY
-1243 YDYSKSFEEQIDD
+1243 DNDYKSDYGSFGCKVVIYDTIGSDVPVSAVYKIVNYDYNIHDNSVDTANVLVQLVEDGYNENDIKAALQNYDD
-1256 WKNGIFPHIDTLVVG
+1256 LYGQ
-1271 ATPTVFQRIGLAP
+1271 VFQ
-1284 LPVTINQRHIVYALN
+1284 
-1299 GTKNAD
+1299 KFSNAS
-1305 HIIGEAELKQLPTAL
+1305 GKYYQLTRRRV
-1320 NNPIAIIASK
+1320 
-1330 NNSKNSLIA
+1330 
-1339 LLPFK
+1339 
-1344 SKNGKQVIA
+1344 KNGKNSGGK
-1353 PIRIDGFGVNN
+1353 PSGTGVSGQAQGGISGAQGNKQ
-1364 NRNIDSN
+1364 
-1371 AITSLHGRKNVLN
+1371 L
-1384 LLSNAINEHNNGK
+1384 NGK
-1397 IAIYYIN
+1397 KSKDDTIYLSAV
-1404 KKETAKLFQNSKVTM
+1404 ERGDMDTAQRMVDEAARAAGYDLHLYHGSKS
-1419 PKIPKTNNGFIH
+1419 G
-1431 SITESNSPVK
+1431 
-1441 TKFRSVTETQQ
+1441 
-1452 FKRWFD
+1452 
-1458 NSKVVDKD
+1458 
-1466 GKPLVVYH
+1466 GG
-1474 QTDADF
+1474 F
-1480 TVFNTES
+1480 TVFKDWQYFTANKSYAERYTQRDSGKGMYSAYVKSERMFDTRNTDDRELFEQYRREYGMGDLQES
-1487 NGAGRYD
+1487 GLPDWTDGYD
-1494 DETPSGIFLK
+1494 L
-1504 PSDNDIGL
+1504 SDI
-1512 KGKKQMA
+1512 
-1519 LYASIKNPL
+1519 I
-1528 TVRNREEL
+1528 
-1536 VRFYEENVDGYE
+1536 EEND
-1548 EKKAALRY
+1548 L
-1556 IDTEY
+1556 
-1561 SAKYEEASKRADE
+1561 
-1574 EYAAMHRKLRKK
+1574 
-1586 EITREEY
+1586 
-1593 DSFAKK
+1593 
-1599 EGEEERVIKEWE
+1599 
-1611 QAGNK
+1611 
-1616 ASAEL
+1616 
-1621 KALVT
+1621 
-1626 QFFKNSDYDGIIIEQ
+1626 DYDGIVLDEGGDLVNGKPVSRGESYVIRNSEQ
-1641 DAGSFGRS
+1641 
-1649 TKTFIALDNTQ
+1649 I
-1660 VKSATD
+1660 KSADPVTYD
-1666 NNGTFDKI
+1666 DDGKVIPLSQRFDTKKK
-1674 NPDIRYSKDDTIY
+1674 DIRYSKDDTIY

-1716 EVIESEVAAY
+1716 EVIESEVSAY
-1726 NERRVTFNKLMEQNP
+1726 NEGRVTFNKLMEQNP

-1833 NSGEYER
+1833 NSGKNER

-1847 KDFILGLRGQT
+1847 KNFILGLRGQT
-1858 IIMDPRD
+1858 LIMDPRD

-1965 SIDSA
+1965 SIESA

-2036 YVRAQDRYQKEHM
+2036 YNRAQDRYQKEHM

-2091 KLNSMTKRLDGKAN
+2091 KLNSMTKRLDGKVN

-2153 SARIHAL
+2153 SSRIHAL
-2160 HTAYSKLKGK
+2160 HTAYNKLKGK

-2193 ELENLADLVEG
+2193 ELDNLAELVEG

-2223 DLDRH
+2223 DLDRQ

-2290 RFLSGYKDGAV
+2290 RFLSGYKDDAV

-2339 VKMQRDAVEE
+2339 VKMQREAVEE

-2354 RQTGKDVKLSQ
+2354 RKTGKDVKLSQ

-2415 KARAEYSHEIVLD
+2415 KARGEYSHEIVLD

-2433 KIGEYIEGDKMLSEL
+2433 KIGEYIEGDRMLSEL

-2742 EKCVDA
+2742 EKCVDE

-2821 ASFFGVLESAA
+2821 ASSFGVLESAA
-2832 LQRLLGA
+2832 LQSLLGA

-2869 KIFGKGVLEE
+2869 KKFGKGVPEE

-2906 MNVMSISTILDVVDK
+2906 MNVMSISAILDVVDK

-2974 KPDYS
+2974 NPDYS

-2985 LNAYIEGDSDKSDK
+2985 LNAYIEGDSDKADK

-3013 TEEEAIEYVEGKLAE
+3013 TEEKAVEYVEEKLAE

-3043 FDGRLTEHKQIKEK
+3043 FDGRLTEHKQIKNK
-3057 YIDFGVPENVFDK
+3057 YIEFGVPENVFDK

-3084 SGEEEETEPTVKSD
+3084 SGEEEEAEPTVKSN

-3157 ADYYSVSGEKF
+3157 ADYYSVSGEEF

-3180 DGLKAKYEDYVKK
+3180 EGLKAKYEEYVKK

>member
-1 MGLTF
+1 MITIDQFRKLK
-6 DDYMNMRSAGKSS
+6 AE
-19 TRVPVVDNRIST
+19 NRIYW
-31 AGSSN
+31 
-36 GLTVDK
+36 D
-42 FLEMKAAGGIR
+42 
-53 WNTDS
+53 TDS
-58 INKSADEVRS
+58 LNKGADEVRS
-68 YISSVSN
+68 YISSVSD

-146 GDTFKNNWENYRQ
+146 GDAFKSNWETYRQ
-159 ADKAQKIT
+159 ADKAQKLN
-167 KGIDKMRAGS
+167 KGIDQMRAGS

-248 WENESEQDMELALKT
+248 WENEREQDMELALKT
-263 AAERNNLSV
+263 AAERNNLSI

-317 EQLKKDLPS
+317 QQLKKDLPS

-345 EQRYFLDVKEK
+345 EQRYYLDVKEK

-408 KYKQYKENYKNRLVN
+408 KYKRYKENHKDRLVN

-543 VESGGTPAQAAWTML
+543 VENGGTPAQAAWTML

-571 LEKLNALQAAKN
+571 LEKLNALQAVKN
-583 VKGAKQIITNILK
+583 GKGGLKRIIVNTLK
-596 QSFTESSE
+596 QSFTGSSE

-615 DQMINGDLSAFA
+615 DQIINGDLSAFA

-669 GALGSTKAHLSYRS
+669 GVLGSTKANLSYKS
-683 AVKNTTVTLGGVEMS
+683 AMKNTTVTLGGVEMS

-705 APDHFRELA
+705 APDHFRDLA
-714 QKLTENEG
+714 QKLTESKN
-722 FDVKQLTEIA
+722 FDVTKLTEIA
-732 KDASEDGKAR
+732 KGASEEGKAR

-777 DAFTTGEH
+777 DAHTTGEH

-828 ASDAA
+828 ASAAA

-860 DKEITVKGVDSVVN
+860 GKEITVKGVEGVDN

-887 GDGSVVDAD
+887 GDGSVADAD

-929 AKAQGVSLETYKDA
+929 AKANGVSLETYKDA
-943 FAALYDMGQDGT
+943 FAALYDVGQDGT

-968 TMQQIGAQAAQ
+968 TIQQIGAQAAQ

-992 AKTQSFMSKRVR
+992 AKTQSFMIKRVR
-1004 VKGRTLNESRVR
+1004 VKGRMLNESRVR

-1035 LAEKTGKEIVITNAM
+1035 LAEKTGKEIVVTNAM

-1179 GKYFKGD
+1179 SKYFKGD

-1237 FAKSNY
+1237 FSHAGY
-1243 YDYSKSFEEQIDD
+1243 TA
-1256 WKNGIFPHIDTLVVG
+1256 DT
-1271 ATPTVFQRIGLAP
+1271 
-1284 LPVTINQRHIVYALN
+1284 
-1299 GTKNAD
+1299 AD
-1305 HIIGEAELKQLPTAL
+1305 R
-1320 NNPIAIIASK
+1320 
-1330 NNSKNSLIA
+1330 SL
-1339 LLPFK
+1339 L
-1344 SKNGKQVIA
+1344 Q
-1353 PIRIDGFGVNN
+1353 
-1364 NRNIDSN
+1364 
-1371 AITSLHGRKNVLN
+1371 
-1384 LLSNAINEHNNGK
+1384 
-1397 IAIYYIN
+1397 
-1404 KKETAKLFQNSKVTM
+1404 Q
-1419 PKIPKTNNGFIH
+1419 
-1431 SITESNSPVK
+1431 
-1441 TKFRSVTETQQ
+1441 TQQ
-1452 FKRWFD
+1452 FKRWFG

-1474 QTDADF
+1474 
-1480 TVFNTES
+1480 
-1487 NGAGRYD
+1487 G
-1494 DETPSGIFLK
+1494 
-1504 PSDNDIGL
+1504 
-1512 KGKKQMA
+1512 
-1519 LYASIKNPL
+1519 
-1528 TVRNREEL
+1528 
-1536 VRFYEENVDGYE
+1536 
-1548 EKKAALRY
+1548 
-1556 IDTEY
+1556 
-1561 SAKYEEASKRADE
+1561 
-1574 EYAAMHRKLRKK
+1574 
-1586 EITREEY
+1586 TR
-1593 DSFAKK
+1593 DSFDIFQLQGNPKFGRALGDGFYFTDSYDKAFQYANGRFSK
-1599 EGEEERVIKEWE
+1599 GVDRGGIIKEVYLSIQNPFYITNE
-1611 QAGNK
+1611 NK
-1616 ASAEL
+1616 TNYKKDL
-1621 KALVT
+1621 
-1626 QFFKNSDYDGIIIEQ
+1626 NSKINNGECDGII
-1641 DAGSFGRS
+1641 DTTTGTYVVFDS
-1649 TKTFIALDNTQ
+1649 TQI
-1660 VKSATD
+1660 KSATD
-1666 NNGTFDKI
+1666 NIGTFNKNDPDIRHSKDDTIYISAVERGDMETAQRMVDEAAMQWNAYSVDGKSPLKVYHGTRKGGFNKFGGRHDFWYFSNSKEYSNVFAGYKENGEPSHLLKTDTKHFYNPKI
-1674 NPDIRYSKDDTIY
+1674 YEAYLKIQKPFVTDDINIVEDAFYWDSTLPETMRSQGYDALMLKDLSQIIVLYPENIKSADPVTYDDDGKVIPLSQRFNTKNKDIRYSKDDTIY

-1710 TGWTVG
+1710 TGWTIG
-1716 EVIESEVAAY
+1716 EVIESEVAAN

-1833 NSGEYER
+1833 NSGENER

-1858 IIMDPRD
+1858 LIMDPRD

-1960 DGQIE
+1960 DGELE
-1965 SIDSA
+1965 SIESA

-1994 NLSRAH
+1994 NLSRAQ

-2036 YVRAQDRYQKEHM
+2036 YNRAQDRYQKEHM

-2153 SARIHAL
+2153 SSRIHAL

-2193 ELENLADLVEG
+2193 ELENLAELVEG

-2215 NTILEVMN
+2215 NTILEVTN
-2223 DLDRH
+2223 DLDRQ

-2354 RQTGKDVKLSQ
+2354 RKTGKDVKLSQ

-2433 KIGEYIEGDKMLSEL
+2433 KIGEYIEDDKMLSEL

-2832 LQRLLGA
+2832 LQSLMGA
-2839 LASVLIFHKW
+2839 LASVLVFHKW

-2869 KIFGKGVLEE
+2869 KKFGKGVPEE

-2906 MNVMSISTILDVVDK
+2906 MNVMNISAILDVVDK

-2974 KPDYS
+2974 NVDFNFMDS
-2979 YIDAQI
+2979 QI
-2985 LNAYIEGDSDKSDK
+2985 LNAYINGDSSKAKK
-2999 LTDKWINQRMSEGR
+2999 LTELWIKEKVSKAKTEVEEPDGTIRYR
-3013 TEEEAIEYVEGKLAE
+3013 TKEEILESSTKAVEEKLAE

-3084 SGEEEETEPTVKSD
+3084 SGEEEEAEPTVKSD
-3098 YTYKDAVHALVNATE
+3098 YTYKDAVNALVNATE

-3140 EEVDKKLRSFSY
+3140 EAVDKKLRSFSY

-3157 ADYYSVSGEKF
+3157 ADYHSVSGEKF

-3193 YVDKQQ
+3193 YVNAQ